1 MKKNLLTN
9 LRWISAV
16 SRRFARV
23 DRKGRSAV
31 TSTLATLGIC
41 FGVMTLTVVMSVM
54 NGFQMSFIDAILEV
68 SSYHL
73 RAVDVPESQESELIA
88 ACAKD
93 KNITACVPF
102 YEAQVLMTGEKG
114 GAEAVNVRA
123 ADDSIY
129 YDDEGFRRELKML
142 SGSFDL
148 HDADSIILGSTLA
161 RTLGVRVGS
170 TVNLLVM
177 SGGSDV
183 ELFSNDRVFTVSGI
197 FTTGYTEINSGYA
210 FVSTQAASKYFGSSA
225 KKIWGIKLKKYDSDL
240 RALNSLSKQLGWL
253 SASEAGVSKPQSKS
267 NSIALPQPQ
276 LLSWRNFNRTFFG
289 ALRIEKNMLLLL
301 VALIFVVVAIN
312 IYNGM
317 RRLVFERRTEI
328 AVLSALGARKSGI
341 KAIFIMRG
349 LFMGTFGA
357 LIGVALGIIIS
368 LNTDVVFTAAAKLM
382 YALQYVWTAITNHQN
397 LQYVQVNSTYNLY
410 ATIPARVFPGEVTAI
425 TLFGILSP
433 LFASLAASR
442 NVLKMTVSEVLH
454 NE

>member
-1 MKKNLLTN
+1 MKKENN
-9 LRWISAV
+9 FIKNFRWISAV

-73 RAVDVPESQESELIA
+73 RAVEVPAEEENALLE
-88 ACAKD
+88 ACKAD
-93 KNITACVPF
+93 KHVLSCHPF
-102 YEAQVLMTGEKG
+102 YEAQALMTGEKG
-114 GAEAVNVRA
+114 GALAVNVRA
-123 ADDSIY
+123 AGEEIY
-129 YDDEGFRRELKML
+129 SEDQGFRRELKML
-142 SGSFDL
+142 SGRFEFPQ
-148 HDADSIILGSTLA
+148 ADSIVLGSTLA
-161 RTLGVRVGS
+161 RNLGVRIGS

-183 ELFSNDRVFTVSGI
+183 ELFSSDRLFTVTGI
-197 FTTGYTEINSGYA
+197 FTTGYSEINSGYA
-210 FVSTQAASKYFGSSA
+210 FVGTEAAEKYFGSSA
-225 KKIWGIKLKKYDSDL
+225 KKIWGIKLKSYDDDL
-240 RALNSLSKQLGWL
+240 RAVTSLKKKLPALN
-253 SASEAGVSKPQSKS
+253 
-267 NSIALPQPQ
+267 IM
-276 LLSWRNFNRTFFG
+276 SWRPFNRTFFG

-328 AVLSALGARKSGI
+328 AVLSALGAKKRGI
-341 KAIFIMRG
+341 KSIFIMRG
-349 LFMGTFGA
+349 FIMGTVGA
-357 LIGVALGIIIS
+357 LAGVALGILIS
-368 LNTDVVFTAAAKLM
+368 LNTDLVFTAAAKLM
-382 YALQYVWTAITNHQN
+382 YGIQYLITALTDRQN
-397 LQYVQVNSTYNLY
+397 LQYVQVNSSYTLY
-410 ATIPARVFPGEVTAI
+410 ASIPARVFPGEVTAI
-425 TLFGILSP
+425 TLFGIFSP
-433 LFASLAASR
+433 LIASWAASR

>member
-1 MKKNLLTN
+1 MKESFVKNLQ
-9 LRWISAV
+9 WISAV

-73 RAVDVPESQESELIA
+73 RAVNVTEDEEPLLLA
-88 ACAKD
+88 AC
-93 KNITACVPF
+93 KNNKLVSACLPF
-102 YEAQVLMTGEKG
+102 YEAQALMTGEKG
-114 GAEAVNVRA
+114 GAQAVNIRA
-123 ADDSIY
+123 AGPEIY
-129 YDDEGFRRELKML
+129 YDDPGFNKQLKML

-148 HDADSIILGSTLA
+148 SEPDTIILGSTLA
-161 RTLGVRVGS
+161 RNLGVRLGS

-183 ELFSNDRVFTVSGI
+183 ELFSSDRIFTVRGI
-197 FTTGYTEINSGYA
+197 FTTGYAEINSGYA
-210 FVSTQAASKYFGSSA
+210 FVGTEAASKYFGEGA
-225 KKIWGIKLKKYDSDL
+225 KKIWGIKLKKYDGDL
-240 RALNSLSKQLGWL
+240 RTISSLKK
-253 SASEAGVSKPQSKS
+253 E
-267 NSIALPQPQ
+267 LPQ
-276 LLSWRNFNRTFFG
+276 LEILSWRSFNRTFFG

-328 AVLSALGARKSGI
+328 AVLSALGARRGGI

-349 LFMGTFGA
+349 FIMGSLGA
-357 LIGVALGIIIS
+357 LIGVALGILIS
-368 LNTDVVFTAAAKLM
+368 LNTDLVFTGAAKLM
-382 YALQYVWTAITNHQN
+382 YAIQYLITAITDHQN
-397 LQYVQVNSTYNLY
+397 LEYVQVNSSYNLY
-410 ATIPARVFPGEVTAI
+410 ASIPARIFPGEVVAI

-433 LFASLAASR
+433 LLASLAASK

>member
-1 MKKNLLTN
+1 MKDGFIKN

-68 SSYHL
+68 SSYHI
-73 RAVDVPESQESELIA
+73 RAVDVPSNEEPSLIA
-88 ACAKD
+88 ACKEN
-93 KNITACVPF
+93 KYVSACVPF
-102 YEAQVLMTGEKG
+102 YEAQALMTGDKG
-114 GAEAVNVRA
+114 GAVAVNVRA
-123 ADDSIY
+123 ADESIY
-129 YDDEGFRRELKML
+129 YEDPGFQKQLKMV
-142 SGSFDL
+142 SGSFDFS
-148 HDADSIILGSTLA
+148 DADSIVLGSTLA
-161 RTLGVRVGS
+161 RNLGVRVGS

-183 ELFSNDRVFTVSGI
+183 DLFSSDRIFTVRGI
-197 FTTGYTEINSGYA
+197 FSTGYAEINSGYA
-210 FVSTQAASKYFGSSA
+210 FVGTQAAEKYFGSSA
-225 KKIWGIKLKKYDSDL
+225 KKIWGIKLKKYDDDL
-240 RALNSLSKQLGWL
+240 RAVSSLNKQLDW
-253 SASEAGVSKPQSKS
+253 SEGAKS
-267 NSIALPQPQ
+267 Q
-276 LLSWRNFNRTFFG
+276 LISWRNFNRTFFG
-289 ALRIEKNMLLLL
+289 ALRIEKNMLLFL

-341 KAIFIMRG
+341 KSIFIMRG
-349 LFMGTFGA
+349 LIMGTVGA
-357 LIGVALGIIIS
+357 LTGVVLGILIS
-368 LNTDVVFTAAAKLM
+368 LNTDAVFLVAAKLM
-382 YALQYVWTAITNHQN
+382 YGIQYLVTAITDRQN
-397 LQYVQVNSTYNLY
+397 LQYVQVNSSYTLY
-410 ATIPARVFPGEVTAI
+410 ATIPARVFPGEVAAI
-425 TLFGILSP
+425 TLFGIFSP
-433 LFASLAASR
+433 LIASLAASR

>member
-1 MKKNLLTN
+1 MNSNKTKPFKN
-9 LRWISAV
+9 LRWIPVV
-16 SRRFARV
+16 SHRFARV

-73 RAVDVPESQESELIA
+73 RAVDVPAEQESALIA
-88 ACAKD
+88 ACEENKR
-93 KNITACVPF
+93 ISACVPF
-102 YEAQVLMTGEKG
+102 YEAQALMTGEKG
-114 GAEAVNVRA
+114 GSVAVNIRA
-123 ADDSIY
+123 ADESIY
-129 YDDEGFRRELKML
+129 YEDEGFHKQLKMI
-142 SGSFDL
+142 SGSFDFS
-148 HDADSIILGSTLA
+148 DPDSIILGSTLA
-161 RTLGVRVGS
+161 RNLGVHTGS

-183 ELFSNDRVFTVSGI
+183 ELFSSDRLFTVQGI
-197 FTTGYTEINSGYA
+197 FTTGYSEINNSYA
-210 FVSTQAASKYFGSSA
+210 FVGSQAASRYFGNSA
-225 KKIWGIKLKKYDSDL
+225 KKIWGIKLKKYDDDL
-240 RALNSLSKQLGWL
+240 RAINSLKQ
-253 SASEAGVSKPQSKS
+253 S
-267 NSIALPQPQ
+267 LPEFTI
-276 LLSWRNFNRTFFG
+276 LSWRSFNRTFFG

-328 AVLSALGARKSGI
+328 AVLSALGARKNGI
-341 KAIFIMRG
+341 KFIFIMRG
-349 LFMGTFGA
+349 LVMGTLGA
-357 LIGVALGIIIS
+357 LAGVVLGIIIS
-368 LNTDVVFTAAAKLM
+368 LNTDVVFLAAAKLM
-382 YALQYVWTAITNHQN
+382 YALQYLVTAITNRQN
-397 LQYVQVNSTYNLY
+397 LQYVQVNSSYTLY
-410 ATIPARVFPGEVTAI
+410 ASIPARVFPREVLAI
-425 TLFGILSP
+425 TAFGILSP

>member
-1 MKKNLLTN
+1 MKKNLITQI
-9 LRWISAV
+9 RWISAV

-31 TSTLATLGIC
+31 TSRLATLGIC
-41 FGVMTLTVVMSVM
+41 FGVMTLTVVMSIM

-73 RAVDVPESQESELIA
+73 RAVDVPEHLEKNLISV
-88 ACAKD
+88 CTED
-93 KNITACVPF
+93 KHVAACVPF
-102 YEAQVLMTGEKG
+102 YESQVLMTGEKG
-114 GAEAVNVRA
+114 GAVAVNVRA
-123 ADDSIY
+123 ADEAIY
-129 YDDEGFRRELKML
+129 YEDEGFRKQLKML
-142 SGSFDL
+142 SGAFDFS
-148 HDADSIILGSTLA
+148 DSDSIILGSSLA
-161 RTLGVRVGS
+161 RNLGVRVGS
-170 TVNLLVM
+170 NVNLLVM

-183 ELFSNDRVFTVSGI
+183 ELFSSDRIFTVRGI
-197 FTTGYTEINSGYA
+197 FTTGYAEINNSYA
-210 FVSTQAASKYFGSSA
+210 FVGTEAAKKYFGSSA
-225 KKIWGIKLKKYDSDL
+225 KKIWGIKLHKYDGDL
-240 RALNSLSKQLGWL
+240 RAISSLKK
-253 SASEAGVSKPQSKS
+253 E
-267 NSIALPQPQ
+267 LPQINF
-276 LLSWRNFNRTFFG
+276 LSWRNFNRTFFG

-349 LFMGTFGA
+349 FIMGTLGA
-357 LIGVALGIIIS
+357 LVGVLLGLLIS

-382 YALQYVWTAITNHQN
+382 YAIQYLVTAITDRQN
-397 LQYVQVNSTYNLY
+397 LQYVQVNSSYNLY
-410 ATIPARVFPGEVTAI
+410 ATIPARVFPGEVTVIA
-425 TLFGILSP
+425 LFGILSP
-433 LFASLAASR
+433 LIASLAASK